1 MLYKRTSSKSL
12 TRKKE
17 SKTYSR
23 KEKKRRIKEEKAM
36 ELPRTLVKPKKLKKS
51 ALLISLRVRSLKIIS
66 APQMMML
73 KKR

>member
-1 MLYKRTSSKSL
+1 MLFKRTSSKSL

-36 ELPRTLVKPKKLKKS
+36 ELPRTLVRLK
-51 ALLISLRVRSLKIIS
+51 R
-66 APQMMML
+66 
-73 KKR
+73 